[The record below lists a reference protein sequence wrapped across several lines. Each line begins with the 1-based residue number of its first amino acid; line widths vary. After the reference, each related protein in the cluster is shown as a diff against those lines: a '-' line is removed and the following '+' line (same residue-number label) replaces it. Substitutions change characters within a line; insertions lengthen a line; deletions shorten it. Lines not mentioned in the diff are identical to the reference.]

1 MERTRPAP
9 VSPLRPQVEDVAV
22 AADDRKVPGPVA
34 PAPEEDSGTSE
45 VPELGSPEPPKYL
58 TMERKETRLRREQ
71 VSALGELARE
81 LSARRRQ
88 RGERITENTL
98 VRIAVD
104 VLLEHAGELRGD
116 TEDELWQSVSSG
128 LPKSGTSGGR
138 GAEA

>member
-1 MERTRPAP
+1 MGRQQRMERTRPAP

-22 AADDRKVPGPVA
+22 AADHRAPSPVA
-34 PAPEEDSGTSE
+34 PAPEKDSGTSE
-45 VPELGSPEPPKYL
+45 GPESGSSVPPKYL
-58 TMERKETRLRREQ
+58 TLERKETRLRREQ

-98 VRIAVD
+98 MRIAVD

-116 TEDELWQSVSSG
+116 TEDELRQSVSSG
-128 LPKSGTSGGR
+128 LPKSGTHGG
-138 GAEA
+138 

>member
-1 MERTRPAP
+1 MGRQQRMERTRPAP

-22 AADDRKVPGPVA
+22 AADQRSPGPVA
-34 PAPEEDSGTSE
+34 PAPQKDSGTSE
-45 VPELGSPEPPKYL
+45 VPEPGSSAPPKYL
-58 TMERKETRLRREQ
+58 TLERKETRLRREQ

-104 VLLEHAGELRGD
+104 VLLEYAGELRGD
-116 TEDELWQSVSSG
+116 TEDELRQSVSSG
-128 LPKSGTSGGR
+128 LPKSGTPAR
-138 GAEA
+138 